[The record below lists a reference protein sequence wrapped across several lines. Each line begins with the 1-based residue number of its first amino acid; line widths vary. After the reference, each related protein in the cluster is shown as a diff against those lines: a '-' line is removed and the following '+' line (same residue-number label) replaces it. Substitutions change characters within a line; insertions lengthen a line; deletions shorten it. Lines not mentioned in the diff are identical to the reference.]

1 MAEVI
6 RIAESASES
15 PPALPQNVEA
25 EAALLGALTRGSD
38 RVPVDAD
45 GVLRRATPWVPR
57 REAAPAP
64 ILALAL
70 LWRLGRGIGEATTG
84 VVVACYV
91 DPAMIR
97 RGVGSAI
104 MEHALVIARRGHD
117 GPIRVEATLNAAP
130 FYARFGFGELAR
142 ATLRRGEVDV
152 PYVLM
157 ARP

>member
-1 MAEVI
+1 MAFAIRVATPEDADRLHQLHTTSVRRICAPHYAPEVI
-6 RIAESASES
+6 DGWLA
-15 PPALPQNVEA
+15 N
-25 EAALLGALTRGSD
+25 
-38 RVPVDAD
+38 RVPEGYLPPIERGDIFVVED
-45 GVLRRATPWVPR
+45 G
-57 REAAPAP
+57 
-64 ILALAL
+64 
-70 LWRLGRGIGEATTG
+70 GRIVGFGEATPG

-91 DPAMIR
+91 DPAMVR

>member
-1 MAEVI
+1 MAFAIRAATPEDAARLHQLHTTSVRRICAPHYAPEVI
-6 RIAESASES
+6 DGWLA
-15 PPALPQNVEA
+15 N
-25 EAALLGALTRGSD
+25 
-38 RVPVDAD
+38 RVPEGYLPPIERGDIFVVED
-45 GVLRRATPWVPR
+45 G
-57 REAAPAP
+57 
-64 ILALAL
+64 
-70 LWRLGRGIGEATTG
+70 GRIVGFGEATPG

-91 DPAMIR
+91 DPAMVR

-130 FYARFGFGELAR
+130 FYARFGFRELAR

>member
-1 MAEVI
+1 MAFAIRAATPEDAARLHQLHTTSVRRICAPHYEPEVI
-6 RIAESASES
+6 DGWLA
-15 PPALPQNVEA
+15 N
-25 EAALLGALTRGSD
+25 
-38 RVPVDAD
+38 RVPEGYLPRIERGDIFVVED
-45 GVLRRATPWVPR
+45 G
-57 REAAPAP
+57 
-64 ILALAL
+64 
-70 LWRLGRGIGEATTG
+70 GRIVGFGEATAG

-130 FYARFGFGELAR
+130 FYARFGFRERAR

>member
-1 MAEVI
+1 MAFAIRAATSEDAARLHQLHTTSVRRICAPHYAPEVI
-6 RIAESASES
+6 DGWLA
-15 PPALPQNVEA
+15 N
-25 EAALLGALTRGSD
+25 
-38 RVPVDAD
+38 RVPEGYLPPIERGDIFVVED
-45 GVLRRATPWVPR
+45 GDRIV
-57 REAAPAP
+57 
-64 ILALAL
+64 
-70 LWRLGRGIGEATTG
+70 GFGEATPG

-91 DPAMIR
+91 DPAMVR

>member
-1 MAEVI
+1 MAFAIRAATSEDAARLHQLHTTSVRRICAPHYAPEVI
-6 RIAESASES
+6 DGWLA
-15 PPALPQNVEA
+15 N
-25 EAALLGALTRGSD
+25 
-38 RVPVDAD
+38 RVPEGYLPPIERGDIFVVED
-45 GVLRRATPWVPR
+45 G
-57 REAAPAP
+57 
-64 ILALAL
+64 
-70 LWRLGRGIGEATTG
+70 GRIVGFGEATPG

-91 DPAMIR
+91 DPAMVR

>member
-1 MAEVI
+1 MAFAIRAATPEDAAWLHQLHTTSVRRICAPHYAPEVI
-6 RIAESASES
+6 DGWLA
-15 PPALPQNVEA
+15 N
-25 EAALLGALTRGSD
+25 
-38 RVPVDAD
+38 RVPEGYLPPIERGDIFVVED
-45 GVLRRATPWVPR
+45 G
-57 REAAPAP
+57 
-64 ILALAL
+64 
-70 LWRLGRGIGEATTG
+70 GRIVGFGEATPG

-91 DPAMIR
+91 DPAMVR

-104 MEHALVIARRGHD
+104 MEHALVIAQRGHD